1 MSDLF
6 LTTSADPWSMGG
18 DDSPDPVSVLTPSYT
33 WSVRWNADA
42 TLLTYAKTSLNSVM
56 DLGGGYVFSGIVRYV
71 TQNADGSFTFH
82 PVGTTNPSGF
92 FDGGVTDF
100 IQDTSVFDVTF
111 GWGIGSSGGFSVFTA
126 NINMEIWFTDWENEL
141 GGGD

>member
-6 LTTSADPWSMGG
+6 LANSTDLFSYGGG
-18 DDSPDPVSVLTPSYT
+18 DTPDPVSMSTPSYT
-33 WSVRWNADA
+33 WSVRWNADP
-42 TLLTYAKTSLNSVM
+42 TLLTYARTSLNSLM

-71 TQNADGSFTFH
+71 TQNADGSFTFNN
-82 PVGTTNPSGF
+82 VGITNPSGF

-100 IQDTSVFDVTF
+100 IQGTSVFDITF
-111 GWGIGSSGGFSVFTA
+111 GWGIGSSGGLALFTA

>member
-6 LTTSADPWSMGG
+6 VANSADFWAWGRW
-18 DDSPDPVSVLTPSYT
+18 DSPDPVAVGTPSFSWT
-33 WSVRWNADA
+33 LRWEPDSNQ
-42 TLLTYAKTSLNSVM
+42 LTYARTSVNTVM

-82 PVGTTNPSGF
+82 NVGATNPSGF

-100 IQDTSVFDVTF
+100 IWDVAVFDLTF
-111 GWGIGSSGGFSVFTA
+111 GWGIGSSSDGFVSGTFAA
-126 NINMEIWFTDWENEL
+126 NINMEIWVDEL

>member
-6 LTTSADPWSMGG
+6 VANSADFWAWGG
-18 DDSPDPVSVLTPSYT
+18 WDSPDPVTVGTPSFSWT
-33 WSVRWNADA
+33 LRWEADSNK
-42 TLLTYAKTSLNSVM
+42 LTYARTSVNTVM

-71 TQNADGSFTFH
+71 TQNADGTFTFH
-82 PVGTTNPSGF
+82 NVGATNPSGF

-100 IQDTSVFDVTF
+100 IWDVAVFDLTF
-111 GWGIGSSGGFSVFTA
+111 GWGIGSSGGFVSGTFAA
-126 NINMEIWFTDWENEL
+126 NINMEIWVDEL